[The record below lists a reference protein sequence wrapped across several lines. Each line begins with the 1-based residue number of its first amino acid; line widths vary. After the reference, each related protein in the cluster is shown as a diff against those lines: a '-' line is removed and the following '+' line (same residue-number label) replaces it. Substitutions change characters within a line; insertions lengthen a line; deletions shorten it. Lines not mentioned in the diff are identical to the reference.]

1 MTHDGEP
8 ELIHQTQALSHSG
21 LLLGDAAGRFSTEEA
36 RTGHAQ
42 PRAGEKPEICPLL
55 GDLLFLSDACILR
68 PNQIQRANQGF
79 YIRSRAAA
87 VPLSPCLLT
96 CSSSFTKLLKTAEHL
111 QREVQTSFLI
121 FLSPFKSSL
130 LRRRQLSQDIMQMG
144 EKKKK
149 ECLYFIRQDP
159 RNGRAAGNIVSHA
172 VDLTERPLR
181 VFPQVT
187 VWKGVQCK

>member
-42 PRAGEKPEICPLL
+42 PRAEEKPEICPLL

-87 VPLSPCLLT
+87 VPLSLCLLT
-96 CSSSFTKLLKTAEHL
+96 CSSSSFTKLLKTAEHL
-111 QREVQTSFLI
+111 QREVQTAFSSSSV
-121 FLSPFKSSL
+121 LSRAPYYGGDNYQSISCTPWTDRL
-130 LRRRQLSQDIMQMG
+130 DTSQDSYPA
-144 EKKKK
+144 E
-149 ECLYFIRQDP
+149 
-159 RNGRAAGNIVSHA
+159 
-172 VDLTERPLR
+172 
-181 VFPQVT
+181 
-187 VWKGVQCK
+187 

>member
-1 MTHDGEP
+1 MPAASSGVTHDGEP

-42 PRAGEKPEICPLL
+42 PRAGAKPEIRPLL

-96 CSSSFTKLLKTAEHL
+96 CPSSFTKLLKTAEHL
-111 QREVQTSFLI
+111 QREVQTCFLI
-121 FLSPFKSSL
+121 FLGPFKSSL
-130 LRRRQLSQDIMQMG
+130 LWRRQLPKDIMQMG
-144 EKKKK
+144 GKK
-149 ECLYFIRQDP
+149 R
-159 RNGRAAGNIVSHA
+159 VS
-172 VDLTERPLR
+172 VFYLTESTKWQGGRKYL
-181 VFPQVT
+181 FHMQLIFL
-187 VWKGVQCK
+187 KGP